1 LQSGLLEE
9 GRFFFAMPKS
19 KTKTGA
25 KATPAQGSPPEGK
38 EVIVF
43 IIIIFI
49 IIIIIITT
57 N

>member
-38 EVIVF
+38 EQVIVF

-49 IIIIIITT
+49 IIIIITT